1 LLRRL
6 AAGILATNYLVFEVR
21 NDGGLHPQHK
31 RFYDGAVRLD
41 VDSAELRPESD

>member
-1 LLRRL
+1 VGNSDARFDHNTI
-6 AAGILATNYLVFEVR
+6 AEVR

-41 VDSAELRPESD
+41 VDSAELSRESD